1 MFYLINS
8 DIFKIGILIKMVLSF
23 YSLGAY
29 CKRRKRI
36 ESYKLRIISEM
47 EESQLRQEISI
58 FFLQFKKGSKL

>member
-29 CKRRKRI
+29 YKRRKRI